1 MSDIF
6 FVACCPHG
14 LVSLMR
20 PIDENTSK
28 ILDKSSIRPHEKA
41 LMSDQIFFDGQ
52 RYVSAA
58 DASAAA
64 HLSRDYIARLCREN
78 KVRGKRI
85 GKNWYVDEQSLTD
98 FVTEQE
104 RVKAERRELL
114 SEERAREYGRTHEA
128 GVGAAVPHPAREVPE
143 DRVPIQ
149 ASASE
154 HVLVLSPITKTLA
167 AHALEVQ
174 SKLKSK
180 ALEHS
185 ESAMRL
191 APSVLA
197 SPSGVHEA
205 VVRTLGH
212 TGAHVPVYTLTPFA
226 EFIQKFIAL
235 LVAFTM
241 TFGTYALVDPTYAR
255 FAMDSL
261 RDTGTSIARSY
272 RDVTGGGI
280 TRLAAR
286 SQEKMLYAAENPN
299 AALAQVSSAS
309 LAFIPESL
317 RSVARSVNSSV
328 DHFVYAIA
336 FPDEIT
342 GPYAVAVQGGAN
354 VSVEVAPY
362 TRSSKLVAQ
371 TIGTSSGVSGAV
383 AANSSGSVA
392 DPITII
398 ERRIE
403 TERVVAAA
411 GGITE
416 EYLDQKLAALESKLS
431 SRLIGSSAGGGG
443 GYTTIN
449 NNYQLIAQSN
459 NIDKLGSVTIESST
473 ITGGTISGTAI
484 SDVEITGSSFAG
496 SVAAT
501 TLSASATSSLATT
514 TVTGDLTVS
523 GDTTIEG
530 TLTIPGAISI
540 SSSTIDLL
548 TNTYATTSVLSAV
561 TASTT
566 NLTWIDATGTN
577 ATTTNFFSTNA
588 STTNATSTNIFASVA
603 RFTAGVLGNITSY
616 GEIAAPWFNAT
627 STTATSTFAG
637 GILGTRVPTVPHTF
651 ASWTIGAAD
660 ANPFNA
666 SLLINPAS
674 AAGDANLIAA
684 AVGGS
689 TKFLVDAEGDV
700 FLNNLTSVGS
710 VTLST
715 TTASTFT
722 VEGDATFGDSITD
735 VTTVNGS
742 LIVTGTTTA
751 STIQGNFGV
760 GTTTPWARIS
770 IAGAAGAATPL
781 FSISSTTAGNAT
793 STVFHIDSN
802 GRVGV
807 GTTSPSAVFAVNAPI
822 YVGGQGAAATSTYE
836 GNLHVYGILKVGT
849 SSSYVSNSN
858 ISSVGDLT
866 VSNATTTNIYS
877 TTASSTN
884 LYSTNAQFG
893 ALSLLGT
900 FTTNGLGVFTNG
912 FISQA
917 SSTVAGNFTA
927 TGNTSIGNFNMD
939 STATCGNT
947 FHAFIGPIGTVGGDE
962 CAALNVTQQDING
975 NIIYR
980 FGEANGS
987 WAGEFYANSS
997 SVNLNTKT
1005 AVPITFQTQGT
1016 ERVRVASDGKV
1027 GIGTTSPSSLFSVGG
1042 VGYFAGNVGVGAT
1055 PGSTSEITVADT
1067 NSDSESQLN
1076 FTGTTAR
1083 LKVNTGNFVSASV
1096 SATTLGVNGTEYM
1109 RLQSG
1114 NVGIGTTSPE
1124 DKLHVAGNVVIDN
1137 NYALVANNTAWANIN
1152 LIGLNS
1158 SNNIVIGANSSGLG
1172 NVDIYSGTNGITR
1185 VMTAGTE
1192 RLRVTS
1198 GGYLGVGV
1206 TDPVSR
1212 FTVAATSTFNSSM
1225 SENVLTLTT
1234 NAGSSQTSTG
1244 GRFGI
1249 KIQDSANPVKATG
1262 IYAVSEADW
1271 ANQVGLGIYAYGS
1284 GSYAERLRISGT
1296 GNVGIG
1302 TTSPWAK
1309 LAISANNGETN
1320 TRLFDISSSTA
1331 TATTSLFTVLNSGY
1345 VGVGTSSPTI
1355 SFEVAGSDIGVN
1367 RPGVSS
1373 IKLTNSN
1380 DDPRIQFY
1388 SNDTFAGNAWQL
1400 GQDTTANAL
1409 TVSTGNATDIS
1420 TNSLLTIKSTGLV
1433 GIGTTTPSSRLTVS
1447 SSGSAEPLAL
1457 FESGTGGA
1465 SGDSSIRILG
1475 GLSANAE
1482 EVYLELADRSDVANS
1497 FTIGLDDDASKLQ
1510 FGYGALGTL
1519 NGHSQLTLTSGG
1531 NMGIGTTSPFAK
1543 FSLAGDAYFGGNVT
1557 ATGTL
1562 AVAGAATFSNY
1573 SNGLLYVDGS
1583 GVVTA
1588 VSTSTWKF
1596 ASSTLLSDSNT
1607 FSGSNTFSSPL
1618 TLSGTSGTTTIAS
1631 GQGFTVGSSQFVV
1644 QQGSGNIGIGTASPQ
1659 VGLDLASASNGN
1671 IRTSSGGMLQFGD
1684 SSNGLYGNT
1693 SVLQLKSQGNTSLV
1707 VSGTNIGIGTTTPSD
1722 KLEIGDSGNTSVRAV
1737 VTNSNTG
1744 PVASA
1749 QVVTRNGYSSSL
1761 TDATRLVT
1769 TGTGYTAS
1777 GALQQNAGALIA
1789 GSALSGG
1796 LSIAASGSS
1805 APIRFYAGGQND
1817 SSERMRVTSSGSL
1830 GIGTTSPWA
1839 KLAISAN
1846 NGETNTRLFDISSS
1860 TANATTSLFTVLNSG
1875 KVGIGT
1881 SSPTAALEINGG
1893 ASAINALLSN
1903 NGYLEWRSST
1913 GATGQIGIYGLSNN
1927 GLAFYTGANNRLVI
1941 SSSGNVGIGTTSPF
1955 AKFSLAGDA
1964 YLGGNVTATGTL
1976 AVAGAATLS
1985 STLDVTGNTTLAN
1998 ATTTNIF
2005 STTAS
2010 STNLFSTSAS
2020 FGSLSVLGALTQTG
2034 LGTSTV
2040 VGAFTNTGAATF
2052 GSTLGVSGL
2061 STFAGLIST
2070 ASSTIGDGSQAA
2082 GLTIFGGA
2090 TTTGNA
2096 YFAGRVG
2103 INTTSPESSL
2113 HVVASSFAT
2122 LPVFERTGNSNI
2134 QFSAL
2139 RVLGTKLSDM
2149 SDGFGATITFDIQD
2163 DAGVE
2168 NTIGSIGALRSDGSD
2183 TTGALSFT
2191 TCVSSSCSEKMRL
2204 SSAGNVG
2211 IGSTTPSAKL
2221 VVGGDMFLDGSSR
2234 YINFGTAAQ
2243 GTNGYG
2249 FRDNAGTL
2257 QIKNSGGSWT
2267 DIPTSASGA
2276 SGTTGQFPY
2285 FSADNTLTGTSSI
2298 YLATSG
2304 NVGIGTT
2311 TPTGRL
2317 EIDQPTGAS
2326 AGLRINASGTQN
2338 PNFIFSEA
2346 GTNKWNF
2353 GYDLT
2358 NNYFKISESS
2368 VADRFAIQDTTG
2380 NVGIGT
2386 TSPAT
2391 TLSVSGNGYLTGGL
2405 GVGLLNTTAGT
2416 LDVLSSINVGS
2427 SGSGYKI
2434 GGTSLLYASTTNN
2447 GTVVGLN
2454 SGANLFASTTATHNT
2469 VVGSASLNSS
2479 SLSGDRN
2486 NVLGASAL
2494 TAITTGSKNQAIG
2507 VGSLT
2512 SLTTG
2517 WDNVAIGDDAGYY
2530 DSTGSSNVYIG
2541 QSSGRGA
2548 SGQSQSNNVA
2558 VGYRSLYGVTSGG
2571 TNTTLGYQAGYTLTS
2586 GSYNVILG
2594 NNGTSGGVTSGSN
2607 NILIGQDVRS
2617 GLSATGSN
2625 QLNIGNLIF
2634 GTGLGSGT
2642 TMGTG
2647 NIGIGTTTPF
2657 TKLEVNDE
2665 IISGTYKSTGGNFRL
2680 IGGSY
2685 GAMLRND
2692 GSNLYLL
2699 LTSSGDQ
2706 YGTWNALRP
2715 FTVNVSTGA
2724 VTLDSTGAGGASAGG
2739 TFTATGDIYSN
2750 GTYFYGDSQAI
2761 VQFSDEW
2768 LRLNPSG
2775 HFTSGI
2781 YAGTGV
2787 LRTDGTL
2794 QVGASGATFYA
2805 ASGGNVGIGTTSPYR
2820 KLSVTDTVAAA
2831 QASIAYDGT
2840 RDTQLQ
2846 TDSSGDFVV
2855 NPSGDDVRINDD
2867 NLWVCAGGSCPTG
2880 APSGNGNLIVESRL
2894 GIGTSTPDEA
2904 LTVYGDVSLTG
2915 ATSRTI
2921 FMGNTGVAA
2930 PGAGSVGEKL
2940 QMYGTVGT
2948 VAASDYALGIESSN
2962 MWLNSGGGFKW
2973 YSAASQ
2979 KAVLTSSGYL
2989 GIGTTTPAQMLST
3002 AGMLYVG
3009 ANGATGMGTATS
3021 TFAGD
3026 IKIIGKLD
3034 VSTID
3039 PPYTID
3045 GTKYATFVPSMTGVK
3060 EETTQVIHLDKKDQS
3075 GKYAYVIDFD
3085 SQEKGSDIWLFY
3097 QITDFGNDWK
3107 SLVVALTPAFD
3118 GTVFYKKVPEKNQLI
3133 VYADAPGEV
3142 SMRLTGNR
3150 YDFSKWPNLRADQD
3164 GDTAGTHVISSKPR
3178 SALEGAN
3185 IVDTQFTPLE
3195 TGI

>member
-1 MSDIF
+1 
-6 FVACCPHG
+6 
-14 LVSLMR
+14 MR

-205 VVRTLGH
+205 VVRALGH

-261 RDTGTSIARSY
+261 RDTGSSIARSY

-371 TIGTSSGVSGAV
+371 TIGTSSGVSDAV

-603 RFTAGVLGNITSY
+603 RFTAGFLGNITSY

-917 SSTVAGNFTA
+917 SSTVTGNFTA
-927 TGNTSIGNFNMD
+927 TGDTSIGNFNMD

-1016 ERVRVASDGKV
+1016 ERMRV
-1027 GIGTTSPSSLFSVGG
+1027 TSG
-1042 VGYFAGNVGVGAT
+1042 
-1055 PGSTSEITVADT
+1055 
-1067 NSDSESQLN
+1067 
-1076 FTGTTAR
+1076 
-1083 LKVNTGNFVSASV
+1083 
-1096 SATTLGVNGTEYM
+1096 
-1109 RLQSG
+1109 G
-1114 NVGIGTTSPE
+1114 NVGIGTTSPLARFSVAG
-1124 DKLHVAGNVVIDN
+1124 DAYIGGNVTATGTLAVAGATTLSSTLNVSGDTTLANATTTNLFSTTASSTNLYASSAQFGALSVLGALTQTGLGTFTNGFVSQASSTVAGNFTSTGTVNFPSNGAGYLGTDGNSYWNFATNRTFVGYNANTSNARLQGGSGKGIEFAVGNANWGSGTVAMQVTSAGYLGIGTTTAQSPLVVQSSGTNSLFYDGSR
-1137 NYALVANNTAWANIN
+1137 LVVSPLSSTQGGAGTVNIIPGSTSGVSFNIN
-1152 LIGLNS
+1152 GF
-1158 SNNIVIGANSSGLG
+1158 NSSG
-1172 NVDIYSGTNGITR
+1172 VGTI
-1185 VMTAGTE
+1185 
-1192 RLRVTS
+1192 
-1198 GGYLGVGV
+1198 
-1206 TDPVSR
+1206 
-1212 FTVAATSTFNSSM
+1212 
-1225 SENVLTLTT
+1225 TT
-1234 NAGSSQTSTG
+1234 NSGSQKTFQFYNIGAGGLQTVFAGSAG
-1244 GRFGI
+1244 GDI
-1249 KIQDSANPVKATG
+1249 
-1262 IYAVSEADW
+1262 
-1271 ANQVGLGIYAYGS
+1271 
-1284 GSYAERLRISGT
+1284 
-1296 GNVGIG
+1296 VGIG

-1400 GQDTTANAL
+1400 GQDTSTNSL
-1409 TVSTGNATDIS
+1409 TISTGNAADIT
-1420 TNSLLTIKSTGLV
+1420 TNSLLTIKSTGSVGIGTTTPSEKLQVDGSFMVAASSLAYGTSGNRVVIGGQNGGIVHQYSNLATSKDDIGRYGLTGNAGYAINSSTDGGGLV
-1433 GIGTTTPSSRLTVS
+1433 LKTAGGRWGAITAGNTSNSLYFLAGGTGTDGDITDSTASTAMVISSAGRVGIGTTTPLAKFSLGGDAYLGGNVTATGTLAVAGAATFSNYSNGLLYVDGSGVVTAVSTSTWTLASSTLLSDSNTFSGSNTFSSLLRMTSGLLAAASSTIGDGTQAGGLTISGGATTTGNAYFGGNVGIGTVSASAPLHAIRSGSTVPSLAGTEVGVFQNNTSANTNATLAIVSGSNGTAGIKFGDASVAAQGTLYYDNSTDSFGFGAAGAQNRLTIASTGNIGIGTTTPSSRLTVS

-1543 FSLAGDAYFGGNVT
+1543 FSLAGDAY
-1557 ATGTL
+1557 
-1562 AVAGAATFSNY
+1562 
-1573 SNGLLYVDGS
+1573 
-1583 GVVTA
+1583 
-1588 VSTSTWKF
+1588 
-1596 ASSTLLSDSNT
+1596 
-1607 FSGSNTFSSPL
+1607 
-1618 TLSGTSGTTTIAS
+1618 
-1631 GQGFTVGSSQFVV
+1631 
-1644 QQGSGNIGIGTASPQ
+1644 
-1659 VGLDLASASNGN
+1659 
-1671 IRTSSGGMLQFGD
+1671 
-1684 SSNGLYGNT
+1684 
-1693 SVLQLKSQGNTSLV
+1693 
-1707 VSGTNIGIGTTTPSD
+1707 
-1722 KLEIGDSGNTSVRAV
+1722 
-1737 VTNSNTG
+1737 
-1744 PVASA
+1744 
-1749 QVVTRNGYSSSL
+1749 
-1761 TDATRLVT
+1761 
-1769 TGTGYTAS
+1769 
-1777 GALQQNAGALIA
+1777 
-1789 GSALSGG
+1789 
-1796 LSIAASGSS
+1796 
-1805 APIRFYAGGQND
+1805 
-1817 SSERMRVTSSGSL
+1817 
-1830 GIGTTSPWA
+1830 
-1839 KLAISAN
+1839 
-1846 NGETNTRLFDISSS
+1846 
-1860 TANATTSLFTVLNSG
+1860 
-1875 KVGIGT
+1875 
-1881 SSPTAALEINGG
+1881 
-1893 ASAINALLSN
+1893 
-1903 NGYLEWRSST
+1903 
-1913 GATGQIGIYGLSNN
+1913 
-1927 GLAFYTGANNRLVI
+1927 
-1941 SSSGNVGIGTTSPF
+1941 
-1955 AKFSLAGDA
+1955 
-1964 YLGGNVTATGTL
+1964 LGGNVTATGTL

-2034 LGTSTV
+2034 LGTFANGFVSQASSTV
-2040 VGAFTNTGAATF
+2040 VGTFTNTGAATF

-2070 ASSTIGDGSQAA
+2070 ASSTIGDGTQAA

-2249 FRDNAGTL
+2249 FRDNGGTL

-2298 YLATSG
+2298 YLATTG
-2304 NVGIGTT
+2304 KIGIGTT
-2311 TPTGRL
+2311 SPSGLL
-2317 EIDQPTGAS
+2317 EIDQPTGS
-2326 AGLRINASGTQN
+2326 SIGLRINASGTQN

-2391 TLSVSGNGYLTGGL
+2391 TLSVGGNGYLTGGL

-2494 TAITTGSKNQAIG
+2494 TAVTTGSKNQAIG

-2594 NNGTSGGVTSGSN
+2594 NNGTSGGITSGSN
-2607 NILIGQDVRS
+2607 NILIGQDVQA

-2634 GTGLGSGT
+2634 GSGIGSGSTLSTGSVGIGTTTPSSKFHIVQGSGHTAASGITIQKNDTAQTWSNWMDSSNNLNWAFGSANSLPSTGLLTISSAGKV
-2642 TMGTG
+2642 
-2647 NIGIGTTTPF
+2647 GIGTTTPF

-2680 IGGSY
+2680 IGGNY
-2685 GAMLRND
+2685 GAILRND
-2692 GSNLYLL
+2692 GSSLYLL

-2775 HFTSGI
+2775 HFSSGI

-2867 NLWVCAGGSCPTG
+2867 NLWVCAGGSCPAGT
-2880 APSGNGNLIVESRL
+2880 PTGNGNLVVESKI
-2894 GIGTSTPDEA
+2894 GIGNSAPNDA
-2904 LTVYGDVSLTG
+2904 LDVAGDIDATG
-2915 ATSRTI
+2915 AYKLDGVGVINGSGTDPY
-2921 FMGNTGVAA
+2921 GNFRV
-2930 PGAGSVGEKL
+2930 L
-2940 QMYGTVGT
+2940 QNIST
-2948 VAASDYALGIESSN
+2948 
-2962 MWLNSGGGFKW
+2962 
-2973 YSAASQ
+2973 ASQ
-2979 KAVLTSSGYL
+2979 DGMFINYNSTGSTAADLRFYANGTTERMRISASNGYV
-2989 GIGTTTPAQMLST
+2989 GIGTTSPAQQL
-3002 AGMLYVG
+3002 GVGGLLFVG

-3026 IKIIGKLD
+3026 IKILGKLD

-3045 GTKYATFVPSMTGVK
+3045 GVKYATFVPSMTGVK
-3060 EETTQVIHLDKKDQS
+3060 EETTQVIHLDQKDES

-3085 SQEKGSDIWLFY
+3085 KQEKGSDIWLFY
-3097 QITDFGNDWK
+3097 QITDFGEGWK
-3107 SLVVALTPAFD
+3107 TLVVALTPAFD

-3178 SALEGAN
+3178 TAPEGAN
-3185 IVDTQFTPLE
+3185 IADTQ
-3195 TGI
+3195 